1 MQVLIIGGGIVGT
14 SAALTLAE
22 RGADVTVLERGRI
35 AGEASG
41 LNAGVI
47 GGGGWGDHPDANVAL
62 KMGSRERYVDLAER
76 GYDIGLDLTGTLTM
90 IRTPAEW
97 DWARSTVDADRLA
110 GHCFELLD
118 AAELVSLEP
127 AADPTLL
134 GAIFDPMAAR
144 AEPVDSTEAFAAAAA
159 SAGAVIRTG
168 CSVTGLRPSTG
179 GGWETDV
186 HVDGR
191 VESIAADVVVLAAGP
206 WCSEL
211 GAMVGVDIPIVP
223 VRGQM
228 WATAPQPRLFRHAIA
243 GAESFHSW
251 SEETPTDGTPPN
263 LTHHSEVRTTRHLYG
278 CQRPNGEIIFG
289 GDRVL
294 GADRAVDDDGIAV
307 NHAHA
312 AEVFP
317 ELGRLTP
324 TRTWAGLMPF
334 SLDGRPLIGP
344 VPDHE
349 GLFLAGGLA
358 SGGFGR
364 GPMTGQ
370 LVGELVLGHEPVV
383 DLTPVSPAGRVLP
396 AGTR

>member
-1 MQVLIIGGGIVGT
+1 MQVVVIGGGIVGT

-22 RGADVTVLERGRI
+22 HGADVTVLERGTI

-47 GGGGWGDHPDANVAL
+47 GGGGWGDRPDANVAL

-76 GYDIGLDLTGTLTM
+76 GYDFGLDLSGTLTM

-97 DWARSTVDADRLA
+97 NWARASVDADRLA

-118 AAELVSLEP
+118 TDDLMALEP
-127 AADPTLL
+127 AADPALL

-144 AEPVDSTEAFAAAAA
+144 AEPVASTEAFATEAVTV
-159 SAGAVIRTG
+159 GATVRTG
-168 CSVTGLRPSTG
+168 CAVTDLRPTAG
-179 GGWETDV
+179 GGWELDLEIDRSV
-186 HVDGR
+186 Q
-191 VESIAADVVVLAAGP
+191 SIGADAVVIAAGP
-206 WCSEL
+206 WCARL
-211 GAMVGVDIPIVP
+211 GSLVDVDIPIVP

-228 WATAPQPRLFRHAIA
+228 WATAPQPPMFRHAIA
-243 GAESFHSW
+243 GAESFCAW
-251 SEETPTDGTPPN
+251 SSETPTDGTPPN
-263 LTHHSEVRTTRHLYG
+263 LTHRGDARTTRHLYG

-294 GADRAVDDDGIAV
+294 ADDRAVDDAGIAV

-312 AEVFP
+312 TEVFP
-317 ELGRLTP
+317 DLGALQP

-334 SLDGRPLIGP
+334 SVDGRPLIGP
-344 VPDHE
+344 IPGHE

-364 GPMTGQ
+364 GPMTGR
-370 LVGELVLGHEPVV
+370 LVAELVLGHEPNV
-383 DLTPVSPAGRVLP
+383 DMTPIDTAGRVSP
-396 AGTR
+396 RRV